1 MKLKNIFS
9 ILIVCLVLICS
20 IGAISAIS
28 DDDMMALNQDDDLFD
43 SSEGEQLSAGDADAL
58 AAPQQETVLKATAE
72 ESSAVQPA
80 TSSDLSPYKQF
91 ANDLS
96 SGKGTV
102 YLNGDIQISKPFE
115 IRHNVVIDGQ
125 SHTIDGQSKTN
136 MIRAYSSTVTI
147 KNTIFK
153 NGYAEQGGAVY
164 SLYGNLI
171 IEGCTFQNNKAYD
184 NGGAIYQSH
193 GSLTVT
199 GSNFI
204 SNKVES
210 TKKMCHGGAIYLY
223 RGHAKISNSIFKSN
237 SCISKS
243 LKKHSKATK
252 YQFGGGAIYL
262 NEGSGHALSGCTF
275 QGNKASN
282 HGGAVY
288 VHKSKDLKINKCTFK
303 NNRAIYEDG
312 GAITFNGKKLTIKNS
327 YFYNNMAYEDGGVM
341 DALSLTKQKTRI
353 SISGCTFQGNIAN
366 KGGGVFWMGKK
377 TVFTMKNSKFI
388 KNKATIGGVFN
399 AEDTNA
405 KISKCVFQGNK
416 ATKVTSWK
424 MKAKNGHV
432 LKHTG
437 GVIMMDKKVVKF
449 IKCTFKGNSATF
461 GGVAYHKSGKLT
473 FPGCKYA
480 ANKAKSGPKVK
491 KE

>member
-1 MKLKNIFS
+1 MKLKKIFP
-9 ILIVCLVLICS
+9 ILIICLVLICS
-20 IGAISAIS
+20 INAISAIS
-28 DDDMMALNQDDDLFD
+28 DENDVIGSNQSDDLI
-43 SSEGEQLSAGDADAL
+43 SECDDQQLSITDSDTL
-58 AAPQQETVLKATAE
+58 TTTQQETTLQATAD
-72 ESSAVQPA
+72 ESSAVQSA
-80 TSSDLSPYKQF
+80 TAQTLSPYQQF
-91 ANDLS
+91 SNDLN
-96 SGKGTV
+96 SGQGTV

-115 IRHNVVIDGQ
+115 IRHNVVIDGN
-125 SHTIDGQSKTN
+125 SHSIDGQSKTN
-136 MIRAYSSTVTI
+136 IFRVYSSTLTL
-147 KNTIFK
+147 KNIILK
-153 NGYAEQGGAVY
+153 NGHAVQGGAIY
-164 SLYGNLI
+164 CLYGNLNI
-171 IEGCTFQNNKAYD
+171 DGCTFLSNVANE
-184 NGGAIYQSH
+184 GGAIYQSH
-193 GSLTVT
+193 GSLIVT
-199 GSNFI
+199 NSHFQ

-210 TKKMCHGGAIYLY
+210 SKYRGHGGAIYFY
-223 RGHAKISNSIFKSN
+223 NGHSKITKSTFKSN
-237 SCISKS
+237 SCIAKS

-252 YQFGGGAIYL
+252 YQFSGGAIYF
-262 NEGSGHALSGCTF
+262 NEGSTHEVSECTF

-282 HGGAVY
+282 HGGAIY
-288 VHKSKDLKINKCTFK
+288 AYKPKNLKINKCTFK
-303 NNRAIYEDG
+303 KNRVVFEDG
-312 GAITFNGKKLTIKNS
+312 GAITFNGKKLSITNS
-327 YFYNNMAYEDGGVM
+327 NFYNNKAYEDGGVM

-388 KNKATIGGVFN
+388 KNKATIAGVFN

-437 GVIMMDKKVVKF
+437 GVIMMNKKVVKF
-449 IKCTFKGNSATF
+449 IKCTFKSNSATF
-461 GGVAYHKSGKLT
+461 GGVAYHKTGKLT
-473 FPGCKYA
+473 FTGCKYA